1 MYSINYIVEKVP
13 GKWKNIQRLSIK
25 TNKSISLPIYS
36 SLPDEAKKIE
46 FEPIKKVDEDEKDE
60 ENEEDEKDEEN
71 NDEENEEEDGE
82 DDDDEDDE

>member
-25 TNKSISLPIYS
+25 TNKSVALPIYS

-46 FEPIKKVDEDEKDE
+46 FEPIKNEEEEE
-60 ENEEDEKDEEN
+60 ENG
-71 NDEENEEEDGE
+71 EENEEEE
-82 DDDDEDDE
+82 EEEEE